1 MANSEYDG
9 RLGKL
14 RTQTGSFMILR
25 VLTTILGTS
34 AFPAHFTGQATL
46 FSSLEPYGS
55 IQPY

>member
-1 MANSEYDG
+1 MMDD
-9 RLGKL
+9 LVTL
-14 RTQTGSFMILR
+14 RTQTVSFRILR
-25 VLTTILGTS
+25 VSFMILGTS